1 MFLLPLVLSCHC
13 DGVTRLLTGFHL
25 FIFLSEE
32 KPCHGSNNKPSTSP
46 HLSRHIRF
54 NPSHPKTSSGGWRYR
69 WSNHFETLT
78 QQRQPVTWI
87 RQRPRPSRS
96 SASRPSPAQPT
107 PRPTRYTMHFS
118 TRRKALHRAGPGHC
132 IIKYI
137 ELAPCRHPPRD
148 QG

>member
-1 MFLLPLVLSCHC
+1 MAPIISRQHLPTFPDIFDSILLIRRRRVEGDDIGDQITLR
-13 DGVTRLLTGFHL
+13 RLH
-25 FIFLSEE
+25 
-32 KPCHGSNNKPSTSP
+32 SNVSPSPEYDSDP
-46 HLSRHIRF
+46 AL
-54 NPSHPKTSSGGWRYR
+54 PAPPQ
-69 WSNHFETLT
+69 LT
-78 QQRQPVTWI
+78 QP
-87 RQRPRPSRS
+87 
-96 SASRPSPAQPT
+96 